1 MASATS
7 RSAAPAARVSSA
19 STARP
24 LRFSISTWPMKQ
36 SWLCWPLPLRN
47 SRASSSVAERWVS
60 LERFSPLKSRSPLRP
75 GAGSS
80 PEPSFGRKLFRLAP
94 RLDQRAV
101 DGEVLAGKQALDARI
116 VENGTEELA
125 RDFAAQQP
133 VAVLGEHGDVPHRIV
148 DAETDEPAEQTNCSP
163 TAPSAAAPSGR
174 CRTPAATAPAAAAPA
189 GSTAGR
195 SAHRWPRN
203 RRPAWRALHRQSPGS
218 SVTDADAAPA
228 PPDGHS

>member
-80 PEPSFGRKLFRLAP
+80 PEPSFGRKLFRLAHAWISVPSTEKCSQESRPSTRASSRTAPKNLLAISPPNSRSRFLVNTVTSHTGSSMP
-94 RLDQRAV
+94 RPTNQRNKQIVVQLLHQLPLRADAV
-101 DGEVLAGKQALDARI
+101 ERLQ
-116 VENGTEELA
+116 
-125 RDFAAQQP
+125 QQP
-133 VAVLGEHGDVPHRIV
+133 PQQLLRRD
-148 DAETDEPAEQTNCSP
+148 
-163 TAPSAAAPSGR
+163 
-174 CRTPAATAPAAAAPA
+174 
-189 GSTAGR
+189 
-195 SAHRWPRN
+195 
-203 RRPAWRALHRQSPGS
+203 RRPADRRIDGREIGVQPGERCI
-218 SVTDADAAPA
+218 DNR
-228 PPDGHS
+228 PDRP